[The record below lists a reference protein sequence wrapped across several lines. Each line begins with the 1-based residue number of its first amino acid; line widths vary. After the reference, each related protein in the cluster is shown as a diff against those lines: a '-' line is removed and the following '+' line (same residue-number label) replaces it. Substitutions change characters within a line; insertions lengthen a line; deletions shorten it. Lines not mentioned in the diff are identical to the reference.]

1 MTNSN
6 IIKLAGILAVISML
20 FLPMA
25 GCGTFTFSGLD
36 IIKSSSSESVSGKV
50 AGDIFGVDSKAP
62 STADNTIKILLIAAI
77 VMGVLVIVVKRK
89 GQAFLASI
97 VGILLLVGAYIYMK
111 SNLSAKSNTLGGLN
125 DLNNSTN
132 NFLGMDASDMIELK
146 SGAYL
151 AVISF
156 LVAAFVAKSKK
167 ELISPQSPPADNTT
181 DTNRPPGTN

>member
-36 IIKSSSSESVSGKV
+36 IIKSSGTESVSGKV
-50 AGDIFGVDSKAP
+50 AGDIFGMDSKAP
-62 STADNTIKILLIAAI
+62 ATDNTIKILLIAAV
-77 VMGVLVIVVKRK
+77 VMGVLVIVLKRK
-89 GQAFLASI
+89 GQVFFASI
-97 VGILLLVGAYIYMK
+97 VGLLLLVGAYIYMK
-111 SNLSAKSNTLGGLN
+111 SNLSAKSNSLSDGN
-125 DLNNSTN
+125 DLNNSN
-132 NFLGMDASDMIELK
+132 LFGMDASDMIELK

-156 LVAAFVAKSKK
+156 LVAAFIAKSKK
-167 ELISPQSPPADNTT
+167 ELVSQQSPPADTTT
-181 DTNRPPGTN
+181 DSNRPPGNN